1 SYCHAEDRRVIPHR
15 VVHHWDF
22 VMHRV
27 CKDARAFLDSTRF
40 HPVFDLPAL
49 SPTLFNEQQVRS
61 AAEPCRGGFVSS
73 FWTCCREA

>member
-22 VMHRV
+22 VRHRV

-49 SPTLFNEQQVRS
+49 SPTLFTEQQ
-61 AAEPCRGGFVSS
+61 
-73 FWTCCREA
+73 